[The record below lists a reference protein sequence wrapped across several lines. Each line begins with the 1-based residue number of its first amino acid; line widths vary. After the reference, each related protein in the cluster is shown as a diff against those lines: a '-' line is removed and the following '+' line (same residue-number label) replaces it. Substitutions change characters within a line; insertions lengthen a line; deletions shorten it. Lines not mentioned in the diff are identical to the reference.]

1 MVHYLRPHKPWATV
15 GLIAMIIFA
24 AASFSQ
30 PFIIV
35 IALRDFIAD
44 GDLGGLAWIMGLFV
58 VLAVV
63 AWLAE
68 FVRQWAMAKVGHR
81 ILLTMRRQVFDH
93 MMSLSQG
100 FYDDAEV
107 GRVMSRVT
115 SDVQVLQELLTTG
128 VLTVVSDVLGLM
140 IVIALLLVIDVQ
152 LALVTFVV
160 LPFLLVAMIW
170 WSKRARVAFLE
181 VRSAIAAV
189 NGTLNE
195 DLNGVRV
202 VQSVGRQDENA
213 KRFDDVNGWNLRA
226 TRRAGLM
233 SAAVIPVVEVM
244 TATATA
250 LVVVVAGIRLA
261 NGSLDPATGVAAVIG
276 FAIFIQRFFDPVRDL
291 VLQYTMFQR
300 AMAGAERIFEVL
312 DTEPEI
318 VDKPNAIELDDIR
331 GEVEFDHVGLE
342 YVEGIPVL
350 HDVQLHVMAGE
361 TVAFVGETGAGKTS
375 MTALIS
381 RAYDVSSGRVL
392 IDGHD
397 VRDIERRS
405 VTRRMGVVLQDAFL
419 YTGSVRENIR
429 YGRLDATD
437 DEVMDAARV
446 VGAHEWIERLEN
458 GYDTFLSERGQN
470 LSVGQRQLLAFARAI
485 LSNPRI
491 LILDEATANVDS
503 QTEALI
509 QRAIA
514 RVMEGR
520 TSFVIAHRLSTIRS
534 VDRIIVMD
542 QGRIV
547 EQGSHDELLASGG
560 YYAKLYEMTYADSE
574 EATFDEAEALG
585 VLDRMRAR
593 VRAAEGQPA
602 LGTAGAVAGSGD

>member
-1 MVHYLRPHKPWATV
+1 MEKNQAYADAGTGGP
-15 GLIAMIIFA
+15 
-24 AASFSQ
+24 
-30 PFIIV
+30 
-35 IALRDFIAD
+35 ALRDFIAD

-152 LALVTFVV
+152 LAMVTFVV

-233 SAAVIPVVEVM
+233 SAAVIPGPD
-244 TATATA
+244 
-250 LVVVVAGIRLA
+250 LRLA
-261 NGSLDPATGVAAVIG
+261 NFTRAEMSGTDLSGASLEGNVFAHANLEGARLRGAQLRRADFSDARLKNADLTRAQLNGSILRDADLRGATLTAADFSG
-276 FAIFIQRFFDPVRDL
+276 ADLADARFEDAVVGRIDWFDWLAGLATPPVR
-291 VLQYTMFQR
+291 
-300 AMAGAERIFEVL
+300 
-312 DTEPEI
+312 I
-318 VDKPNAIELDDIR
+318 V
-331 GEVEFDHVGLE
+331 GC
-342 YVEGIPVL
+342 
-350 HDVQLHVMAGE
+350 
-361 TVAFVGETGAGKTS
+361 
-375 MTALIS
+375 
-381 RAYDVSSGRVL
+381 
-392 IDGHD
+392 
-397 VRDIERRS
+397 
-405 VTRRMGVVLQDAFL
+405 AFL
-419 YTGSVRENIR
+419 PSSYNIM
-429 YGRLDATD
+429 Y
-437 DEVMDAARV
+437 V
-446 VGAHEWIERLEN
+446 
-458 GYDTFLSERGQN
+458 
-470 LSVGQRQLLAFARAI
+470 
-485 LSNPRI
+485 
-491 LILDEATANVDS
+491 
-503 QTEALI
+503 
-509 QRAIA
+509 
-514 RVMEGR
+514 
-520 TSFVIAHRLSTIRS
+520 
-534 VDRIIVMD
+534 
-542 QGRIV
+542 
-547 EQGSHDELLASGG
+547 
-560 YYAKLYEMTYADSE
+560 
-574 EATFDEAEALG
+574 
-585 VLDRMRAR
+585 
-593 VRAAEGQPA
+593 
-602 LGTAGAVAGSGD
+602 